1 MRVQLR
7 HHNRLIADSVRIV
20 PSAIK
25 ASTNDSSPVRGS
37 YMLTR
42 DHLIEA
48 NYALKAGDYQLV
60 LADGAHLD
68 ITLCEVREHDGYLSG
83 TFATRSREG
92 RMLLQRPLLAQ
103 LAGTESALA
112 A

>member
-7 HHNRLIADSVRIV
+7 HHNRLIAESVRIV
-20 PSAIK
+20 PASSK
-25 ASTNDSSPVRGS
+25 ASPTDSSSVRGS

-42 DHLIEA
+42 DHLVEA
-48 NYALKAGDYQLV
+48 NYSLRAGDYQLV
-60 LADGAHLD
+60 LADGAQLD

-92 RMLLQRPLLAQ
+92 QLLLQRPLLAQ
-103 LAGTESALA
+103 LAGAETALA